1 MDITGKI
8 VDISATQ
15 NITATFQK
23 REFVVEYIENPSNP
37 QYAEFIKFELIQD
50 KCAQLDTY
58 KVGQDIKV
66 HFNLKGRKWTDPQG
80 QVKYFNSLQA
90 WRLEP
95 AGAAQPSG
103 SPASPESTKE
113 DTYSDNLDDVFGSS
127 EDDDLPF

>member
-1 MDITGKI
+1 MDITAKI

-23 REFVVEYIENPSNP
+23 REFVVEYIENASNP
-37 QYAEFIKFELIQD
+37 QYSEFIKFELIQD

-58 KVGQDIKV
+58 KVGQDVKV

-95 AGAAQPSG
+95 AGAAQS
-103 SPASPESTKE
+103 SAPASTTNSAKE
-113 DTYSDNLDDVFGSS
+113 DNYSDNLDDVFGSS